1 MSHLFWRL
9 SPVATTNLLL
19 TPPPLFRR
27 ALLFFVFDRRSHH
40 SIDHQSRQTPQ
51 LRLMGWPRFS
61 VRATRTTAI
70 LTGYVIV
77 VENQVSITK
86 SQSESR

>member
-1 MSHLFWRL
+1 MSHLFGVFHMLPQRTCFSHL
-9 SPVATTNLLL
+9 RHYSVV
-19 TPPPLFRR
+19 RS
-27 ALLFFVFDRRSHH
+27 FFVFDWRSHH
-40 SIDHQSRQTPQ
+40 SIDHQSRQTLQ

-61 VRATRTTAI
+61 VRATRTATI